1 MPEPTIQSDLSGLL
15 NRYNKPIPRYTSFP
29 TVPHWNF
36 GSISDKSWK
45 DSVGQ
50 TFKAENGEICL
61 YIHLPFCEELCT
73 YCACNKRITKNHAV
87 ETPYLESVLKEWNL
101 YRALFSSPPKI
112 REIHLGGGTPTFF
125 SPENLK
131 TLISSILSNSEPL
144 SETDFSVEV
153 HPNHTRYEH
162 LEVLRNLGFNRIS
175 LGIQDFDP
183 AVQFIIHREQSFE
196 QTKKVVDWAREL
208 GYSSINVDLIYGL
221 PRQTLDS
228 IAFTMEKV
236 GLLRPDRIA
245 FYSYAHVPWKSK
257 GQRRYTDD
265 DVPKADEKIEM
276 FITGTGLLK
285 QLGYENIGMDHFAL
299 KEDPM
304 FRAMKDGTLHRNFM
318 GYTTTN
324 SKLLIGLGASSI
336 SDSWEAMVQ
345 NEKTVELYQEK
356 IEAGQL
362 PLIDGHFLNRN
373 EQSIR
378 LKILDLMCGFKTTL
392 SSDFNND
399 AYNSR
404 VKNQLIELEKDGLIE
419 FSNETVRVTDTGR
432 IFIRNVA
439 AAFDP
444 FLMENQ
450 LE

>member
-1 MPEPTIQSDLSGLL
+1 M
-15 NRYNKPIPRYTSFP
+15 
-29 TVPHWNF
+29 
-36 GSISDKSWK
+36 
-45 DSVGQ
+45 
-50 TFKAENGEICL
+50 

-378 LKILDLMCGFKTTL
+378 RKILDLMCGFKTTL
-392 SSDFNND
+392 SSDFNIN

-450 LE
+450 LEKPMFSQSI